1 MTCATS
7 LGRVL
12 VMTAAVGAAAACGG
26 SSSNSSVLP
35 TPSGTVVTETFT
47 GTVALPVAGVLQV
60 DVHNFT
66 VNVGGNLSV
75 TLTAAG
81 PPPTITMGLGI
92 GNPATDG
99 SCSFLSGGTTQ
110 TPAGSTAQL
119 SGTVAAGT
127 YCVAVGDIGNALQ
140 PIAYTV
146 TVAHT

>member
-1 MTCATS
+1 MTRSTT
-7 LGRVL
+7 LGLVL
-12 VMTAAVGAAAACGG
+12 VTTVALGTMTACGG
-26 SSSNSSVLP
+26 NSSNTSALP
-35 TPSGTVVTETFT
+35 APSGTVVTDTFT

-66 VNVGGNLSV
+66 VAVPGSISV

-81 PPPTITMGLGI
+81 PPATIMMGLGV
-92 GNPATDG
+92 GNPAADG

-119 SGTVAAGT
+119 SGSLAAGT

-140 PIAYTV
+140 PISYTV

>member
-1 MTCATS
+1 MTRSTTLGLVLALAGALGTS
-7 LGRVL
+7 
-12 VMTAAVGAAAACGG
+12 TACGG
-26 SSSNSSVLP
+26 SSSNTSSVLAP
-35 TPSGTVVTETFT
+35 TGTVVTDTFM
-47 GTVALPVAGVLQV
+47 GTVPLPVAGVLQA

-66 VNVGGNLSV
+66 VAVAGSISV

-92 GNPATDG
+92 GNPAADG

-119 SGTVAAGT
+119 TGTLAAGT
-127 YCVAVGDIGNALQ
+127 YCVAVGDVGNALQ
-140 PIAYTV
+140 PISYTV